1 MIRYTKHK
9 KDQIENSGDQQYG
22 MRHSKNDAIFSFVK
36 NWKFCRFLNNPYYYI
51 LQNMS
56 SGMNRE
62 HVFDV

>member
-22 MRHSKNDAIFSFVK
+22 MRQFYYDAIFLFVK
-36 NWKFCRFLNNPYYYI
+36 NWNNPYYYVQ
-51 LQNMS
+51 QNMS